1 MNLSVKNAITR
12 SDILQIDKKFFEL
25 FRENNINI
33 LDKRGRIDVNKIN
46 ELINNPKLLGKLN
59 ISKEQLEIFKAT
71 AVNPG
76 GFNKNGVMGTISSIT
91 NKLMS
96 GDDPTGENQKTMQE
110 INQMVTSAQRTKE
123 VVKSIKKQ
131 TRYE

>member
-1 MNLSVKNAITR
+1 
-12 SDILQIDKKFFEL
+12 
-25 FRENNINI
+25 
-33 LDKRGRIDVNKIN
+33 
-46 ELINNPKLLGKLN
+46 
-59 ISKEQLEIFKAT
+59 
-71 AVNPG
+71 
-76 GFNKNGVMGTISSIT
+76 MGTISSIT